1 MTEFWHRRQAPDEPI
16 GVYIEE
22 MVSLARRMQLD
33 YEPLMRQG
41 ITQGLRLEINRDVML
56 QKPSTLEALSEAAT
70 IGEVNART
78 TGARTKADDSTTS
91 AQLAEMRAMVV
102 VMQDMMAAN

>member
-1 MTEFWHRRQAPDEPI
+1 
-16 GVYIEE
+16 
-22 MVSLARRMQLD
+22 
-33 YEPLMRQG
+33 MRQG
-41 ITQGLRLEINRDVML
+41 IIQRLRPEIKRDVML
-56 QKPSTLEALSEAAT
+56 QKPTSLEALAEAAT